1 MSLHPHRRSDLS
13 CGPKCKATKRLFI
26 KLLGLLGHIL
36 PIKPTLTPNRARS
49 INKNPTWSQSGRRAH
64 MSGREAQPVT
74 TGGPITGCRARIPRQ
89 PTFEKGHG
97 RLESSAGPRGPY
109 GVVHKTRGLSMRAR
123 GGKSNTGGP
132 PCRTLR
138 CSGKDWRPPAGTP
151 PDQNVHVRRGCGVA
165 GSLPRALMPSTSN
178 EHA

>member
-1 MSLHPHRRSDLS
+1 MESKWQKSPHVRPRGPARDNRSEARPL
-13 CGPKCKATKRLFI
+13 
-26 KLLGLLGHIL
+26 
-36 PIKPTLTPNRARS
+36 LTP
-49 INKNPTWSQSGRRAH
+49 
-64 MSGREAQPVT
+64 T
-74 TGGPITGCRARIPRQ
+74 TLGDSAGERQ

-109 GVVHKTRGLSMRAR
+109 GVVHKTRGLSMRAC

-151 PDQNVHVRRGCGVA
+151 PDQNGHVRRGCGVA